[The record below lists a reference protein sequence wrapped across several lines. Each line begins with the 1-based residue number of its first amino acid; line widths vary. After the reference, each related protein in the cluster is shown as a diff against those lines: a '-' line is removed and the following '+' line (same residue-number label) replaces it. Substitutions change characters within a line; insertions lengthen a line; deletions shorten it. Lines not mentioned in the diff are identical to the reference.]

1 MRIPKYLLIEQELK
15 DEIESGKFEYGDR
28 FHSEAE
34 LLARYD
40 VSSITVVRA
49 LRDLVSMGYLV
60 RKQGKG
66 TFVSRSRKRQLV
78 ELTDIETFAGH
89 LDRESVRVVSA
100 KPGNDPAVR
109 ERLGLE
115 PGEGYHDILRVRYVD
130 ETPFLV
136 SHSHIPS
143 RYIKDDTAPDY
154 YDSIYRR
161 LREDFG
167 LHLYEEHAT
176 ETDEVTFP
184 TPPEPAALLGI
195 DEQGR
200 GLPAQA
206 HHARLGTRGGGRHRL
221 QALGVLQD
229 RVRDAR
235 QGGGTQRSDGA
246 HITAAHACARP
257 HRCPRRRGAPQD
269 APSASASCGRAA

>member
-1 MRIPKYLLIEQELK
+1 MCRTPSIGEAMRIPKYLLIERELR

-89 LDRESVRVVSA
+89 LDRESVRVISA
-100 KPGNDPAVR
+100 KPGDDPAVH
-109 ERLGLE
+109 ERLGLK
-115 PGEGYHDILRVRYVD
+115 PSEGYHDILRVRYVD

-143 RYIKDDTAPDY
+143 RYIKDDAAPDY

-176 ETDEVTFP
+176 ETDEVTCP

-195 DEQGR
+195 DEQTPTVYQHKLTTLASGR
-200 GLPAQA
+200 AVEDVIA
-206 HHARLGTRGGGRHRL
+206 YKRWEYFKIEFVTRGR
-221 QALGVLQD
+221 
-229 RVRDAR
+229 
-235 QGGGTQRSDGA
+235 
-246 HITAAHACARP
+246 TAAT
-257 HRCPRRRGAPQD
+257 
-269 APSASASCGRAA
+269 PSNPAALI